1 MKYTHIPN
9 TNIKVSK
16 LCLGSMTW
24 GNQNTEAEGHEQ
36 MDYAFDQGINFI
48 DTAEMYAIPSAPKTQ
63 GKSEEIIGS
72 WLKNKKRD
80 KVVLATKI
88 TGPNPVY
95 SHIREPQPFTKELLL
110 NTVELNLKRLKT
122 DYIDV
127 YQLHWPDRNANFFGS
142 LNYKHNSKEQW
153 QDKISELVSAM
164 DSLVKSGKIRHY
176 GLSNETPWGTFR
188 HLNESDTND
197 WTRCKT
203 IQNPYSL
210 LNRSYEV
217 GLAEISM
224 REQVGLLAYSPLAF
238 GVLSGKYFNDNLP
251 EDSRVKLYPNYN
263 RYSNPEAMRLA
274 GLHNNLAKKHNLSL
288 VELSLAFI
296 AQQPFVTSTII
307 GATKMNQLKENIE
320 TINVVLSEEILKE
333 IDEVHKLQPNPA
345 P

>member
-1 MKYTHIPN
+1 
-9 TNIKVSK
+9 
-16 LCLGSMTW
+16 MTW

-127 YQLHWPDRNANFFGS
+127 YQLHWPDRNVNFFGN
-142 LNYKHNSKEQW
+142 LNYKHKADEQW
-153 QDKISELVSAM
+153 EDRIGEIVGAM
-164 DSLVKSGKIRHY
+164 DTLVKQGKIRHY
-176 GLSNETPWGTFR
+176 GLSNETPWGTMR
-188 HLNESDTND
+188 HLNEADKQNVP
-197 WTRCKT
+197 RFKT

-210 LNRSYEV
+210 LSRSLEI
-217 GLAEISM
+217 GLSEMMM
-224 REQVGLLAYSPLAF
+224 RENVGLLAYSPLGF
-238 GVLSGKYFNDNLP
+238 GVLSGKYFNGKVPKN
-251 EDSRVKLYPNYN
+251 SRLDLFPNYA
-263 RYSNPEAMRLA
+263 RYSNPQAMLLA
-274 GLHNNLAKKHNLSL
+274 EKYNDLAKKHNLSL
-288 VELSLAFI
+288 VELSLAFVE
-296 AQQPFVTSTII
+296 AQPFVISNII
-307 GATKMNQLKENIE
+307 GATKMSQLKENIE
-320 TINVVLSEEILKE
+320 TINVTLSDEILKE
-333 IDEVHKLQPNPA
+333 IDNIHKLQPNPA

>member
-1 MKYTHIPN
+1 MKYNKIP
-9 TNIKVSK
+9 TTDIKVSK
-16 LCLGSMTW
+16 ICLGSMTW
-24 GNQNTEAEGHEQ
+24 GEQNTELEGHQ
-36 MDYAFDQGINFI
+36 QLDYAFDQGVNFI
-48 DTAEMYAIPSAPKTQ
+48 DTAELYSIPGRKETQ
-63 GKSEEIIGS
+63 GNSERIIGN
-72 WLKNKKRD
+72 WLKTKNRED
-80 KVVLATKI
+80 VILGSKI
-88 TGPNPVY
+88 TGPNSGLSY
-95 SHIREPQPFTKELLL
+95 LREPKPFTGKLITE
-110 NTVELNLKRLKT
+110 TIDQNLQRLQT